1 MPKFLNMFITPDSLI
16 ALVLSSF
23 GILFCIGI
31 GVQILIRKN
40 GSKQT
45 NILLGLLLVLYGI
58 TLLNGLL
65 AMTGVYSSYQ
75 YLYFLPLVFTLFIG
89 PLFYFFVR
97 SRMDSGFRLK
107 VKHWPH
113 LILPS
118 IQFLFY
124 CYTGFQSVEQKSEI
138 WRGLIQPYVQYIEEV
153 LVILSALGYLIY
165 SIYLLNNTIQKS
177 KLNFSVLGWLKHFA
191 KALLFLLLISSI
203 YEVVDWILWNYFEYN
218 LFNTPWL
225 DFPLKISFAL
235 ISLLIGYNAYI
246 YQNQS
251 LIIKPAF
258 QQSYSLEIAQNLEVL
273 FNEEKIYLDPEL
285 NLDILA
291 KLLNTSK
298 NNISKYFSEQG
309 NSFRGIINTYRIKH
323 FKSLIERGE
332 HKNMTLLGLAL
343 DSGFNS
349 KASFNRIFK
358 EKVGMTPTSYIK
370 ERS

>member
-1 MPKFLNMFITPDSLI
+1 
-16 ALVLSSF
+16 
-23 GILFCIGI
+23 
-31 GVQILIRKN
+31 
-40 GSKQT
+40 
-45 NILLGLLLVLYGI
+45 
-58 TLLNGLL
+58 
-65 AMTGVYSSYQ
+65 MTGVYSSYQ

-97 SRMDSGFRLK
+97 SRMDAGFRLK

-113 LILPS
+113 LILPC

-138 WRGLIQPYVQYIEEV
+138 WRELIEPYVQYIEEV
-153 LVILSALGYLIY
+153 LVIGSALGYLIY
-165 SIYLLNNTIQKS
+165 SIYLLNNTIPKS
-177 KLNFSVLGWLKHFA
+177 KLNSSVLNWLKRFA
-191 KALLFLLLISSI
+191 KALLLLLLISSI
-203 YEVVDWILWNYFEYN
+203 YEVADWILWNYFEFN

-225 DFPLKISFAL
+225 DFPLKISYAL

-258 QQSYSLEIAQNLEVL
+258 SQSYPTGITNKIEIL

-285 NLDILA
+285 NLEALA
-291 KLLNTSK
+291 KLLNLSK
-298 NNISKYFSEQG
+298 NNISKHFSEQG
-309 NSFRGIINTYRIKH
+309 DSFRGVINTYRIRH
-323 FKSLIERGE
+323 FKSLIDRGE

-358 EKVGMTPTSYIK
+358 EQLGMTPTTYIK
-370 ERS
+370 EHT